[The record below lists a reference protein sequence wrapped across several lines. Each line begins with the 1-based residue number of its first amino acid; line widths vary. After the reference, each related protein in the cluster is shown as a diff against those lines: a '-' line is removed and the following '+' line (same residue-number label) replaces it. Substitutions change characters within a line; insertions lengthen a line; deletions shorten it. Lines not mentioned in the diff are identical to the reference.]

1 MRKATQ
7 AEGDGLLSFAFR
19 HRVDELVVDGGT
31 VTGVRGTELAPAT
44 ESRGRPT
51 NRDVVRDFELT
62 APAVVVTSGGIG
74 GDHDLVR
81 QAWPE
86 RLGSAPDHLTAGVPA
101 YVDGRII
108 GIVEGAGGTVI
119 NRDRMWHY
127 VEGIHNWAPVW
138 PGHAI
143 RILPGPSSMW
153 FDGNG
158 HRLPAPYFP
167 GFDTLGTLA
176 HLRATGH
183 DHSWFVLTQKVI
195 EKEFALSGS
204 EQNPDLTGK
213 SVRQVLGRVRP
224 GAPKPVQDFVDHGE
238 DFVTATTIQG
248 LVERMNSLTPDAP
261 LDADDIERQVA
272 ERDRELDN
280 AFAKD
285 AQVTAI
291 HGARR
296 YRGDRLIRTAAP
308 HKFLDPANGPLIAV
322 RLSVVTRKTF
332 GGLQTDLSSRVL
344 RADGEPFP
352 GLYAAGEVAGFGGGG
367 MHGYR
372 SLEGTFLGGC
382 LFSGR
387 TAGRAVRRRSTDVLP
402 MAVTN
407 RPRRIILVR
416 HGESQGNVD
425 DAIYETVPD
434 HALTLTPKGLEQAT
448 EAGRR
453 LREYFGSEPVT
464 VYASPY
470 IRTRQT
476 VYALGLGIPS
486 GDVRIEP
493 RLREQDWANFQDP
506 PTSPS
511 RSGSATSTATS
522 TTGSPTASPGRTST
536 TASARS
542 SSRCG
547 ATSRPIP
554 PDRTAIRCGPEP
566 RHRHPRPH
574 HAAVLHAVVPL
585 ERRVLRVAGEPR
597 ERWLRRIGAPTG
609 PEVRL
614 EEPFVQ
620 WNQAYVATE
629 RERSSWR

>member
-1 MRKATQ
+1 MADADAIVVGAGLAGLVAATELTAAGRRVVVVEQESRANLGGQAFWSFGGLFFVNSPEQRRLGVKDSVELAWQDWMGTAGFDRPEDHWPGLWARAYVDFAAGEKRAWLHEQGMRWFPVVGWAERGDGRAGGHGNSVPRFHVTWGTGPGVLEPFVRKAIQ
-7 AEGDGLLSFAFR
+7 AERDGLLTFAFR
-19 HRVDELVVDGGT
+19 HRVDELVVDGGA
-31 VTGVRGTELAPAT
+31 VTGVQGAVLAPAT

-51 NRDVVRDFELT
+51 NRDVVGDFALS
-62 APAVVVTSGGIG
+62 APAVIVTSGGIG

-81 QAWPE
+81 AAWPD
-86 RLGSAPDHLTAGVPA
+86 RLGTPPDHLVTGVPA
-101 YVDGRII
+101 YVDGRMI
-108 GIVEGAGGTVI
+108 GITERAGGTVI

-127 VEGIHNWAPVW
+127 VEGVHNWAPVW

-176 HLRATGH
+176 HLRQTGH

-238 DFVTATTIQG
+238 DFVTASTIQG

-261 LDADDIERQVA
+261 LDADEIERQVA
-272 ERDRELDN
+272 ERDRNLDN
-280 AFAKD
+280 PFSKD

-296 YRGDRLIRTAAP
+296 YRGDKLIRTAAP

-322 RLSVVTRKTF
+322 RLSVVTRKTL

-344 RADGEPFP
+344 RADGEPVP

-382 LFSGR
+382 IFSGR
-387 TAGRAVRRRSTDVLP
+387 TAGRA
-402 MAVTN
+402 A
-407 RPRRIILVR
+407 
-416 HGESQGNVD
+416 
-425 DAIYETVPD
+425 A
-434 HALTLTPKGLEQAT
+434 AA
-448 EAGRR
+448 
-453 LREYFGSEPVT
+453 
-464 VYASPY
+464 
-470 IRTRQT
+470 
-476 VYALGLGIPS
+476 
-486 GDVRIEP
+486 
-493 RLREQDWANFQDP
+493 
-506 PTSPS
+506 
-511 RSGSATSTATS
+511 
-522 TTGSPTASPGRTST
+522 
-536 TASARS
+536 AR
-542 SSRCG
+542 
-547 ATSRPIP
+547 
-554 PDRTAIRCGPEP
+554 
-566 RHRHPRPH
+566 
-574 HAAVLHAVVPL
+574 
-585 ERRVLRVAGEPR
+585 
-597 ERWLRRIGAPTG
+597 
-609 PEVRL
+609 
-614 EEPFVQ
+614 
-620 WNQAYVATE
+620 
-629 RERSSWR
+629 